1 MTMAMIKRYSNAYYE
16 RLWSLRPL
24 LHVCPELYS
33 VIANRLSALA
43 EKFEHH
49 IITPRDL
56 SSCSCLCIG
65 PLMS

>member
-1 MTMAMIKRYSNAYYE
+1 MTMVTVKIYSNVYYE

-24 LHVCPELYS
+24 LHVCPELH
-33 VIANRLSALA
+33 VVVATRMSALA

-56 SSCSCLCIG
+56 SSCSLA
-65 PLMS
+65 SAQVH